1 VPIRILIADD
11 HVLVR
16 SGVRAL
22 LAADPDLE
30 VVGEA
35 GSGEE
40 TLRLAA
46 ALGPDLVLLDITMPE
61 ASGIATAERLKEAH
75 PDLVVLFLTM
85 HEDEGLLHEA
95 LRTGAAGY
103 VIKRAEAAELLQ
115 AIRAAMGGDIY
126 VHPAMTRGLL
136 RQPVA
141 KQSRRGAPGP
151 PLTPREID
159 VLRLLVRGNTNR
171 QIAGLLG
178 LSPRTVESH
187 RANLIGKL
195 GLESRV
201 ELVDYA
207 EEHGLV

>member
-1 VPIRILIADD
+1 
-11 HVLVR
+11 
-16 SGVRAL
+16 
-22 LAADPDLE
+22 
-30 VVGEA
+30 
-35 GSGEE
+35 
-40 TLRLAA
+40 
-46 ALGPDLVLLDITMPE
+46 
-61 ASGIATAERLKEAH
+61 
-75 PDLVVLFLTM
+75 
-85 HEDEGLLHEA
+85 
-95 LRTGAAGY
+95 
-103 VIKRAEAAELLQ
+103 
-115 AIRAAMGGDIY
+115 
-126 VHPAMTRGLL
+126 MTRGLL

-141 KQSRRGAPGP
+141 KQVRRGAPGP

-207 EEHGLV
+207 EEHGLVERGGGEEPG